1 MKRNKQINIQRTLAL
16 AGAFHFLSSCSRA
29 SLLPFLTLF
38 LRQQG
43 LSPSMT
49 GIIMGTK
56 HLIALLWS
64 PASSLLSKHYNQ
76 RRAVIVGSLVCSA
89 SVALLPLFFPP
100 VEVHENCH
108 FTSDLSGGPTQSPTG
123 GGGGIKSSAA
133 PHTLPR
139 TTDSQTPA
147 KTLADAQPAPVL
159 TNETALLDKPPLP
172 KDNANKSQTSGGGVI
187 KTSVALSSVSET
199 KANNATVP
207 QSASVPAKRLA
218 DVKPAPVLTNET
230 ALHHLDKPP
239 LSDDITNKSQTRG
252 GGAIKSGVALSSESR
267 TRNKRSEVKM
277 QEEEEENHQRR
288 FEFLGSL
295 KVMDAQHQ
303 LFFLILITVS
313 LWELMASPL
322 EWTADDG
329 LYEYLDFAD
338 ASDRYRITSIWKILG
353 AAFAVGGTG
362 LLVSRLP
369 CLIAGDFPRMAA
381 HFFLYAVIG
390 FVALPVAA
398 YLPLHLNKKRD
409 RGFGLLK
416 ALQLVHNSP
425 HALLCVATTFL
436 VACAGSVVD
445 NFLLWQM
452 QDHGSSEMH
461 MGVSLALAL
470 VSQAAYPLLKG
481 RISKLLTPG
490 KVLVVGAAS
499 LGVQCFYFSFLWG
512 PWAVIPA
519 QMLSC
524 LSSGALWWAVKIQCE
539 EVATPGSERS
549 VRRIFSSLSLN
560 LGSSLGSFSGGFVV
574 QRFGLTWLFRG
585 TAMCVMLWC
594 VCLPLLQFKA
604 PQQCR
609 INYSRLLAANGSDAS
624 DSESESDWLEKA
636 MEENRSKNN
645 SGRKIH

>member
-16 AGAFHFLSSCSRA
+16 AGAFHFLSSCARA

-89 SVALLPLFFPP
+89 SVALLLLFFPP
-100 VEVHENCH
+100 VEVNINCH
-108 FTSDLSGGPTQSPTG
+108 FTSDLSGGSTQSPTG
-123 GGGGIKSSAA
+123 GGGIKSSVA

-139 TTDSQTPA
+139 TMDSPA
-147 KTLADAQPAPVL
+147 KTLADAQPAPCS
-159 TNETALLDKPPLP
+159 DQP
-172 KDNANKSQTSGGGVI
+172 KQHFWINLCFQ
-187 KTSVALSSVSET
+187 KTMRT
-199 KANNATVP
+199 K
-207 QSASVPAKRLA
+207 SASVPAKRLA
-218 DVKPAPVLTNET
+218 DAKPAPVLTNDT
-230 ALHHLDKPP
+230 ALYDLDIPP
-239 LSDDITNKSQTRG
+239 LSEDIPNKSPTGG
-252 GGAIKSGVALSSESR
+252 GGAIKSSVAFSSLSK
-267 TRNKRSEVKM
+267 TRKKRSEIKM
-277 QEEEEENHQRR
+277 EEEEKENNQRQ

-295 KVMDAQHQ
+295 KVMDAHHQ

-353 AAFAVGGTG
+353 AAFGVGGTG

-416 ALQLVHNSP
+416 AVQLVHNSP

-436 VACAGSVVD
+436 VGCAGSVVD

-470 VSQAAYPLLKG
+470 ISQAAYPLLKG
-481 RISKLLTPG
+481 RISKLLSPG

-549 VRRIFSSLSLN
+549 MRRIFSSLSLN
-560 LGSSLGSFSGGFVV
+560 LGSSLGSFAGGFVV

>member
-16 AGAFHFLSSCSRA
+16 AGAFHFLSSCARA
-29 SLLPFLTLF
+29 SLLPFLPLF

-89 SVALLPLFFPP
+89 SVALLLLFFPP
-100 VEVHENCH
+100 VEVNENCH
-108 FTSDLSGGPTQSPTG
+108 FTSDLSGGPTQSPTDG
-123 GGGGIKSSAA
+123 G
-133 PHTLPR
+133 TLPR

-159 TNETALLDKPPLP
+159 TNQTALLDKPPLP
-172 KDNANKSQTSGGGVI
+172 EDNANKSQTSGGVM
-187 KTSVALSSVSET
+187 KTIVAPSTLSKT
-199 KANNATVP
+199 KANNATLP

-218 DVKPAPVLTNET
+218 DAKPAPVLTNET
-230 ALHHLDKPP
+230 ALYDLDTPQ
-239 LSDDITNKSQTRG
+239 LSEDIPNKSQTGG
-252 GGAIKSGVALSSESR
+252 GGAIKSSVALSSSSK
-267 TRNKRSEVKM
+267 TRKKRSEIKM
-277 QEEEEENHQRR
+277 EEENNQRQ

-295 KVMDAQHQ
+295 KVMDAHHQ

-313 LWELMASPL
+313 LWELMAAPL

-338 ASDRYRITSIWKILG
+338 ASDRYRITSVWKILG
-353 AAFAVGGTG
+353 AAFGVGGTG

-369 CLIAGDFPRMAA
+369 CLIAGGFPRMAA

-425 HALLCVATTFL
+425 HALLCLATTFL
-436 VACAGSVVD
+436 VGCAGSVVD

-470 VSQAAYPLLKG
+470 ISQAVYPLLKG

-549 VRRIFSSLSLN
+549 VRRIFSSLSLH
-560 LGSSLGSFSGGFVV
+560 LGSSLGSFAGGFVV

-604 PQQCR
+604 PRQCR

-636 MEENRSKNN
+636 MEENRSN

>member
-16 AGAFHFLSSCSRA
+16 AGAFHFLSSCARA

-89 SVALLPLFFPP
+89 SVALLLLFFPP
-100 VEVHENCH
+100 VEVYENCH

-123 GGGGIKSSAA
+123 GGVIRSSVA

-159 TNETALLDKPPLP
+159 TNETALYDLD
-172 KDNANKSQTSGGGVI
+172 I
-187 KTSVALSSVSET
+187 
-199 KANNATVP
+199 
-207 QSASVPAKRLA
+207 
-218 DVKPAPVLTNET
+218 
-230 ALHHLDKPP
+230 PP
-239 LSDDITNKSQTRG
+239 LSDDITNKSQTDG
-252 GGAIKSGVALSSESR
+252 GGAIKSSVALSSVSK
-267 TRNKRSEVKM
+267 TRNKRSEIKM
-277 QEEEEENHQRR
+277 EEENNQRG

-295 KVMDAQHQ
+295 KVMDAHHQ

-353 AAFAVGGTG
+353 AAFGVGGTG

-369 CLIAGDFPRMAA
+369 CLIAGNFPRMAA

-416 ALQLVHNSP
+416 ALQLVQNSP

-436 VACAGSVVD
+436 VGCAGSVVD

-481 RISKLLTPG
+481 WISKLLTPG

-524 LSSGALWWAVKIQCE
+524 LSSGALWWAVKMQCE

-609 INYSRLLAANGSDAS
+609 INYSRLLAANGSDAG
-624 DSESESDWLEKA
+624 DSESESDWLETA

-645 SGRKIH
+645 SGKRIQKVK

>member
-16 AGAFHFLSSCSRA
+16 AGAFHFLSSCARA
-29 SLLPFLTLF
+29 SLLPFLPLF

-89 SVALLPLFFPP
+89 SVALLLLFFPP
-100 VEVHENCH
+100 VDVHENCH
-108 FTSDLSGGPTQSPTG
+108 FTSDLSGGPTQSPTDG
-123 GGGGIKSSAA
+123 GM
-133 PHTLPR
+133 LPR

-172 KDNANKSQTSGGGVI
+172 EDNANKSQTSGGVM
-187 KTSVALSSVSET
+187 KTIVAPSSLSKT
-199 KANNATVP
+199 KANNATLP

-218 DVKPAPVLTNET
+218 DAKPAPVLTNET
-230 ALHHLDKPP
+230 ALYDLDTPQ
-239 LSDDITNKSQTRG
+239 LSEDIPNKSQTGG
-252 GGAIKSGVALSSESR
+252 GGAIKSSVALSSSSK
-267 TRNKRSEVKM
+267 TRKKRSEIKM
-277 QEEEEENHQRR
+277 EEENNQRQ

-295 KVMDAQHQ
+295 KVMDAHHQ

-313 LWELMASPL
+313 LWELMAAPL

-353 AAFAVGGTG
+353 AAFGVGGTG

-369 CLIAGDFPRMAA
+369 CLIAGGFPRMAA

-425 HALLCVATTFL
+425 HALLCLATTFL
-436 VACAGSVVD
+436 VGCAGSVVD

-470 VSQAAYPLLKG
+470 ISQAVYPLLKG

-560 LGSSLGSFSGGFVV
+560 LGSSLGSFAGGFVV

-604 PQQCR
+604 PRQCR

-636 MEENRSKNN
+636 MEENRSN

>member
-16 AGAFHFLSSCSRA
+16 AGAFHFLSSCARA

-89 SVALLPLFFPP
+89 SVALLLLFFPP
-100 VEVHENCH
+100 VEVHINCH
-108 FTSDLSGGPTQSPTG
+108 FTSDLSGGSTQSPTG
-123 GGGGIKSSAA
+123 GGGIKSSVA

-139 TTDSQTPA
+139 TTDSPA

-159 TNETALLDKPPLP
+159 TNETALLDKPLLP
-172 KDNANKSQTSGGGVI
+172 KDNANKSQTSGGVI
-187 KTSVALSSVSET
+187 KSIVAPSTLSKT
-199 KANNATVP
+199 KANNATFP
-207 QSASVPAKRLA
+207 QSASVPEKRLA
-218 DVKPAPVLTNET
+218 DAKPSPVLTNET
-230 ALHHLDKPP
+230 ALYDLDIPP
-239 LSDDITNKSQTRG
+239 LSEDIPNKSPTGG
-252 GGAIKSGVALSSESR
+252 GGAIKSSVALSSLSK
-267 TRNKRSEVKM
+267 TRKKRSVIKM
-277 QEEEEENHQRR
+277 EEEEENNQRQ

-295 KVMDAQHQ
+295 KVMDAHHQ

-353 AAFAVGGTG
+353 AAFGVGGTG

-416 ALQLVHNSP
+416 AVQLVHNSP

-436 VACAGSVVD
+436 VGCAGSVVD

-461 MGVSLALAL
+461 MGVSLALTL
-470 VSQAAYPLLKG
+470 ISQAAYPLLKG

-560 LGSSLGSFSGGFVV
+560 LGSSLGSFAGGFVV

>member
-1 MKRNKQINIQRTLAL
+1 MKSNKQINIQRTLAL
-16 AGAFHFLSSCSRA
+16 AGAFHFLSSCARA

-89 SVALLPLFFPP
+89 SVALLLLFFPP
-100 VEVHENCH
+100 VEVHENCP

-123 GGGGIKSSAA
+123 GGVIKSSVA

-159 TNETALLDKPPLP
+159 TNETALLGKPPLP
-172 KDNANKSQTSGGGVI
+172 KDNANRSQTGGGGI
-187 KTSVALSSVSET
+187 KTVVAHSFM
-199 KANNATVP
+199 VP
-207 QSASVPAKRLA
+207 QSASVPAKRLTDA
-218 DVKPAPVLTNET
+218 QPAPVLTNET
-230 ALHHLDKPP
+230 ALYDLDITP
-239 LSDDITNKSQTRG
+239 LSDDITNKSQTDG
-252 GGAIKSGVALSSESR
+252 GGAIESTVALSSVSKS
-267 TRNKRSEVKM
+267 RNKRSEIKM
-277 QEEEEENHQRR
+277 EEDQRR
-288 FEFLGSL
+288 FDFLGSL
-295 KVMDAQHQ
+295 KVMDAHHQ

-353 AAFAVGGTG
+353 AAFGVGGTG

-369 CLIAGDFPRMAA
+369 CLIAGNFPRMAA

-436 VACAGSVVD
+436 VGCAGSVVD

-461 MGVSLALAL
+461 MGLSLALAL

-490 KVLVVGAAS
+490 KVLVVGTAS

-512 PWAVIPA
+512 PWAAIPA

-539 EVATPGSERS
+539 EVATSGSERS

-585 TAMCVMLWC
+585 TAMCVMVWC

-636 MEENRSKNN
+636 MEENGSKNN
-645 SGRKIH
+645 SGRKIL

>member
-16 AGAFHFLSSCSRA
+16 AGAFHFLSSCARA

-89 SVALLPLFFPP
+89 SVALLLLFFPP
-100 VEVHENCH
+100 VEVYENCH

-123 GGGGIKSSAA
+123 GGVIRSSVA
-133 PHTLPR
+133 PHMLPR

-159 TNETALLDKPPLP
+159 TNETALYDLDIPPLSG
-172 KDNANKSQTSGGGVI
+172 DITNKSQTDGGGAI
-187 KTSVALSSVSET
+187 KSSVALSSVS
-199 KANNATVP
+199 K
-207 QSASVPAKRLA
+207 
-218 DVKPAPVLTNET
+218 
-230 ALHHLDKPP
+230 
-239 LSDDITNKSQTRG
+239 
-252 GGAIKSGVALSSESR
+252 
-267 TRNKRSEVKM
+267 TRNKRSEIKM
-277 QEEEEENHQRR
+277 EEENNQRG

-295 KVMDAQHQ
+295 KVMDAHHQ

-353 AAFAVGGTG
+353 AAFGVGGTG

-369 CLIAGDFPRMAA
+369 CLIAGNFPRMAA

-416 ALQLVHNSP
+416 ALQLVQNSP

-436 VACAGSVVD
+436 VGCAGSVVD

-481 RISKLLTPG
+481 WISKLLTPG

-524 LSSGALWWAVKIQCE
+524 LSSGALWWAVKMQCE

-609 INYSRLLAANGSDAS
+609 INYSRLLAANGSNAS
-624 DSESESDWLEKA
+624 DSESESDWLETA

-645 SGRKIH
+645 SGKRIQKVK

>member
-1 MKRNKQINIQRTLAL
+1 MKRNSQINIQRTLAL
-16 AGAFHFLSSCSRA
+16 AGAFHFLSSCARA

-49 GIIMGTK
+49 GVVMGTK

-76 RRAVIVGSLVCSA
+76 RRAVVVGSLVCSA
-89 SVALLPLFFPP
+89 SVALLLLFFPP

-123 GGGGIKSSAA
+123 GGVVKSSVA

-147 KTLADAQPAPVL
+147 QPAPVL
-159 TNETALLDKPPLP
+159 TNETALLGKPPLP
-172 KDNANKSQTSGGGVI
+172 KDNANRSQTGVI
-187 KTSVALSSVSET
+187 KTVAAHSFM
-199 KANNATVP
+199 VP
-207 QSASVPAKRLA
+207 PSASVPAKTLA
-218 DVKPAPVLTNET
+218 DTQPAPVLTNEP
-230 ALHHLDKPP
+230 ALYDLDIPP
-239 LSDDITNKSQTRG
+239 LSDDITNKSQTDG
-252 GGAIKSGVALSSESR
+252 GGAIESGVALSSASIS
-267 TRNKRSEVKM
+267 RNKRSEIK
-277 QEEEEENHQRR
+277 EEEEEEDDQRR
-288 FEFLGSL
+288 FDFLGSL
-295 KVMDAQHQ
+295 KVMDAHHQ

-353 AAFAVGGTG
+353 AACGVGGTG

-369 CLIAGDFPRMAA
+369 CLIAGNFPRMAA
-381 HFFLYAVIG
+381 HFFLYAAIG
-390 FVALPVAA
+390 FAALPVAA

-416 ALQLVHNSP
+416 ALQLIHNSP
-425 HALLCVATTFL
+425 HALLCVATTVL
-436 VACAGSVVD
+436 VGCAGSVVD

-461 MGVSLALAL
+461 MGLSLALAL

-490 KVLVVGAAS
+490 KVLVVGTAS
-499 LGVQCFYFSFLWG
+499 LAVQCFYFSFLWG
-512 PWAVIPA
+512 PWAAIPA

-539 EVATPGSERS
+539 EVATSGSERS

-609 INYSRLLAANGSDAS
+609 INYSRLLAANGSDVS

-636 MEENRSKNN
+636 MEENGSKNN

>member
-16 AGAFHFLSSCSRA
+16 AGAFHFLSSCARA

-89 SVALLPLFFPP
+89 SVALLLLFFPP

-123 GGGGIKSSAA
+123 GGVIKSSVA

-139 TTDSQTPA
+139 TTDSQTPV
-147 KTLADAQPAPVL
+147 KTLADAQPAPLL
-159 TNETALLDKPPLP
+159 TNETALYDLDIPPLSE
-172 KDNANKSQTSGGGVI
+172 DITNKSQTDGGGAI
-187 KTSVALSSVSET
+187 KSSVALSSVS
-199 KANNATVP
+199 K
-207 QSASVPAKRLA
+207 
-218 DVKPAPVLTNET
+218 
-230 ALHHLDKPP
+230 
-239 LSDDITNKSQTRG
+239 
-252 GGAIKSGVALSSESR
+252 
-267 TRNKRSEVKM
+267 TRNKRSEIKM
-277 QEEEEENHQRR
+277 EEENNQRR

-295 KVMDAQHQ
+295 KVMDAHHQ

-338 ASDRYRITSIWKILG
+338 ASDRYRITSIWRILG
-353 AAFAVGGTG
+353 AAFGVGGTG

-369 CLIAGDFPRMAA
+369 CLIAGNFPRMAA

-409 RGFGLLK
+409 QGFGPLK

-436 VACAGSVVD
+436 VGCAGSVVD

-490 KVLVVGAAS
+490 KVLVVGTAS

-560 LGSSLGSFSGGFVV
+560 LGSSLGSFSGGFVG

-636 MEENRSKNN
+636 MEENRSKIN